1 VFRMKKYKIL
11 IMIGLIALLFGNRA
25 ECTEKEAG
33 YKFTTG
39 FFSKYIWRG
48 QNVNDDPVFQPE
60 ITANYENFT
69 VGIWGNLDLTNINDK
84 SGDFLEIDYYLDYST
99 DLPGLEGIGYSVGF
113 IYYDFPGATADGTR
127 TPDTFEIYWGLNFD
141 LPLSPSITVY
151 HDVDEADGSYA
162 SLSFGHSIE
171 KITELTPEIPV
182 GLDIGSSLGWGS
194 GSYNK
199 YYWGTDQTK
208 LNDLVF
214 SVSFPIEISGWNLVP
229 SLNYVTLLSD
239 DIRDT
244 DVYGTDSDFFYAGI
258 SLSKSF

>member
-1 VFRMKKYKIL
+1 MFRMKKSRIFILVGL
-11 IMIGLIALLFGNRA
+11 IMLFSGSLA
-25 ECTEKEAG
+25 ECGEKKVSYEI
-33 YKFTTG
+33 TTG

-48 QNVNDDPVFQPE
+48 QNSNDDPVFQPE
-60 ITANYENFT
+60 ITTNYENFT
-69 VGIWGNLDLTNINDK
+69 LGIWGNLDLTKINDK
-84 SGDFLEIDYYLDYST
+84 SGDFSEIDYYLDYSS
-99 DLPGLEGIGYSVGF
+99 DLPGLKGIGYSIGC

-127 TPDTFEIYWGLNFD
+127 IQDTFEIYWGLNVD
-141 LPLSPSITVY
+141 LPLSPSVTVY
-151 HDVDEADGSYA
+151 HDVDEADGSYV

-171 KITELTPEIPV
+171 KIAELTPEIPV
-182 GLDIGSSLGWGS
+182 GLDIGSRLGWGS

-208 LNDLVF
+208 LNDLVL
-214 SVSFPIEISGWNLVP
+214 SVSFPIQISGWSLVP

-244 DVYGTDSDFFYAGI
+244 DVYGTDSDFFYTGI

>member
-1 VFRMKKYKIL
+1 MKKFKIL
-11 IMIGLIALLFGNRA
+11 KTIGLIALLFGNRA
-25 ECTEKEAG
+25 ESAGKEAG
-33 YKFTTG
+33 YEFTNG

-48 QNVNDDPVFQPE
+48 QNANNDPVFQPK
-60 ITANYENFT
+60 ISANYENIT
-69 VGIWGNLDLTNINDK
+69 LGIWGNLDLTNINDK
-84 SGDFLEIDYYLDYST
+84 SGDFSEIDYYLDYSSELT
-99 DLPGLEGIGYSVGF
+99 GLEGIGYSVGF

-127 TPDTFEIYWGLNFD
+127 TQDTFEIYWGLNFD
-141 LPLSPSITVY
+141 LPLSPSVTVY

-182 GLDIGSSLGWGS
+182 GLDIGSRLGWGS

-199 YYWGTDQTK
+199 YYWGMEQTK

-214 SVSFPIEISGWNLVP
+214 SVSFPIEISGWSLVP
-229 SLNYVTLLSD
+229 SLNYVTLFSD

>member
-1 VFRMKKYKIL
+1 MKKSKIL
-11 IMIGLIALLFGNRA
+11 VMIGLITLLSGKCA
-25 ECTEKEAG
+25 QSADKKVG
-33 YKFTTG
+33 YEITTG

-69 VGIWGNLDLTNINDK
+69 LGIWGNLDLTNINDK
-84 SGDFLEIDYYLDYST
+84 SGDFLEIDYYLDYSAE
-99 DLPGLEGIGYSVGF
+99 LPGFKGIGYSVGF

-141 LPLSPSITVY
+141 LPFKPSITVY
-151 HDVDEADGSYA
+151 NDIDEAEGLYA
-162 SLSFGHSIE
+162 TLSVEHGIE
-171 KITELTPEIPV
+171 KITQFTPYIPV
-182 GLDIGSSLGWGS
+182 GLDISSSLGWGS

-199 YYWGTDQTK
+199 YYWGTEQSK
-208 LNDLVF
+208 INDLVF
-214 SVSFPIEISGWNLVP
+214 SVSFPIEIHGWGLVP

-244 DVYGTDSDFFYAGI
+244 DVYGTDSDFFFAGI

>member
-1 VFRMKKYKIL
+1 MKKSKIL
-11 IMIGLIALLFGNRA
+11 ILIVLIALMSGNCA
-25 ECTEKEAG
+25 KSAEKEVF
-33 YKFTTG
+33 YDFTTG

-48 QNVNDDPVFQPE
+48 QNLNDDPVFQPK
-60 ITANYENFT
+60 ISANYENFT

-84 SGDFLEIDYYLDYST
+84 SGDFLEIDYYLDYSNE
-99 DLPGLEGIGYSVGF
+99 LPGFKGVGYSLGF

-127 TPDTFEIYWGLNFD
+127 TPDTFEIYWGLNLD
-141 LPLSPSITVY
+141 LPLSPSVTVY

-171 KITELTPEIPV
+171 KITELTPEIHI

-194 GSYNK
+194 GSYNN

-214 SVSFPIEISGWNLVP
+214 SVSFPIEINGCALVP

-239 DIRDT
+239 DIRHT
-244 DVYGTDSDFFYAGI
+244 DVYGNDSDFFYAGI